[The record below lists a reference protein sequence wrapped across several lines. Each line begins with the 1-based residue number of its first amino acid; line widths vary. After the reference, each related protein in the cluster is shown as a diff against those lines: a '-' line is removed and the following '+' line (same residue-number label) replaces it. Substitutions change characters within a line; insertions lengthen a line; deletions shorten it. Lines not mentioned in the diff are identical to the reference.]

1 MIPYAQQQITEED
14 IAAVT
19 AALRSDRVTQGP
31 VVPRFEAAMAGRCG
45 ADHALAVN
53 SGTAALHLAC
63 LALEI
68 GPGDTVWTSPITF
81 VASANCAR
89 YCGADV
95 DFVDID
101 PETGNM
107 SVPALAEKLEQAKR
121 TGRLPK
127 ALIPVHLAGTPCDM
141 AEIGALAR
149 RYGVA
154 VIEDASHA
162 VGATR
167 DGAPVGACTHSD
179 LAVFSFHPVKIIT
192 TGEGGMALTNEPE
205 LATRMAE
212 LRSHGITRDPARMR
226 HAPAGPWYY
235 EQIDL
240 GFNYRMTELQAALGL
255 SQLDRL
261 EVFLDRRRAL
271 AIRYDE
277 VLAGLPLSPLL
288 RPDGARSSLHLYI
301 VRIDTNRTRRTHRE
315 IFEYLHRADIKV
327 QLHYM
332 PVHLQPYYRALGF
345 ASGDFPESEA
355 YGREAMSLPLF
366 PALSEAEQTRVI
378 DALGEALA

>member
-205 LATRMAE
+205 LDPDGRVAQPRHHPRSGADAACARRAMV
-212 LRSHGITRDPARMR
+212 LRADRSRLQLPHDGAAGGSRLESARPAR
-226 HAPAGPWYY
+226 
-235 EQIDL
+235 
-240 GFNYRMTELQAALGL
+240 GL
-255 SQLDRL
+255 SRSPPRL
-261 EVFLDRRRAL
+261 GD
-271 AIRYDE
+271 
-277 VLAGLPLSPLL
+277 PL
-288 RPDGARSSLHLYI
+288 
-301 VRIDTNRTRRTHRE
+301 
-315 IFEYLHRADIKV
+315 
-327 QLHYM
+327 
-332 PVHLQPYYRALGF
+332 
-345 ASGDFPESEA
+345 
-355 YGREAMSLPLF
+355 
-366 PALSEAEQTRVI
+366 
-378 DALGEALA
+378 